1 MLFGIFMALLD
12 IRLETVQ
19 KKIRMRVFF
28 FFFFAL
34 LYWPTS
40 KELFYFWDSIDISVP
55 SFHLILFAIITH

>member
-28 FFFFAL
+28 FFFFL
-34 LYWPTS
+34 LCFIDLQVRSCFISGILLTS
-40 KELFYFWDSIDISVP
+40 LCLLSI
-55 SFHLILFAIITH
+55 